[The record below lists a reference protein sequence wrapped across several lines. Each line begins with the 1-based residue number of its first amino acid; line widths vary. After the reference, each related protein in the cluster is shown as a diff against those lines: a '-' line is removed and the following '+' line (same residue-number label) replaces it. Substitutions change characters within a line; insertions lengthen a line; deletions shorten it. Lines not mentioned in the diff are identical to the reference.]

1 MRRFYLITFI
11 GVLWFGSFV
20 ASAMAEQTAQELSA
34 RALEECQ
41 KGRIAKDRDVRMGH
55 FERAEAIAE
64 QAIEADKNYAEA
76 HFSLFCTLG
85 EQMRIDGEP
94 TMGAIFGYNR
104 MMDELNRTLELDPK
118 HIDALSSKGT
128 LLVKL
133 PGIMGGD
140 AEKGVEILRE
150 VIKREPMAINARL
163 VIAESIADRGEQEE
177 ALTLATTALKI
188 AKDQNRQDLIPEAEE
203 TLANLRNGT
212 GQH

>member
-1 MRRFYLITFI
+1 MRRFYLITYI
-11 GVLWFGSFV
+11 GVLWFGIFV
-20 ASAMAEQTAQELSA
+20 SSAIAEQTAQELSA

-41 KGRIAKDRDVRMGH
+41 RGRIATERDVRMKH
-55 FERAEAIAE
+55 FEQAEVIAE
-64 QAIEADKNYAEA
+64 QAIQADDNHAEA

-94 TMGAIFGYNR
+94 TIGAIFGYNR
-104 MMDELNRTLELDPK
+104 MMDELNRTLELAPD

-133 PGIMGGD
+133 PSIMGGD
-140 AEKGVEILRE
+140 SAKGVEILRE

-163 VIAESIADRGEQEE
+163 VIAESIADDGKHEE
-177 ALTLATTALKI
+177 ALNLAMTALKI

-203 TLANLRNGT
+203 TLANLQNGT
-212 GQH
+212 GKH

>member
-1 MRRFYLITFI
+1 MIRFCLIIFASI
-11 GVLWFGSFV
+11 LWLGTHTPI
-20 ASAMAEQTAQELSA
+20 AMAEQTAQELSA
-34 RALEECQ
+34 RALDECQ

-55 FERAEAIAE
+55 FERAEVIAE
-64 QAIEADKNYAEA
+64 QAIEADDNYAEA

-104 MMDELNRTLELDPK
+104 MMDELNRTLELDPQ

-140 AEKGVEILRE
+140 SEKGVEILRE
-150 VIKREPMAINARL
+150 VIRREPMAINARL

-177 ALTLATTALKI
+177 ALNLAMTALKI
-188 AKDQNRQDLIPEAEE
+188 AKAQNRQDLIPEAEE